1 MENFWSEN
9 VQGVLTLY
17 LSRKLRFHDC
27 FQSQYTDLFCLD
39 PKKKLRILEIGC
51 GPGALC
57 GALHRWYPN
66 AEIVGID
73 RDSKFI
79 EYAKQNEPDVQFLEG
94 DATNLP
100 FEDHS
105 FDVTISNTVSE
116 HVEPS
121 LFYSQQKRVL
131 KEGGVCLV
139 LSSRKSFNCP
149 AACLGETEAEAEF
162 WQSIEVDGIRQKM
175 GVGKYW
181 MTEQEL
187 PISMEQNGFSDIS
200 TGFTVTTL
208 TPDNPN
214 CPKEMAEDII
224 NAERHGTI
232 EAVLSTHDEKAQ
244 KIADVVN
251 AKYDR
256 RLELL
261 RSGKKQWDTYS
272 NVTMVVRGISHR

>member
-1 MENFWSEN
+1 MENVWSEN
-9 VQGVLTLY
+9 IQGVLTLY

-27 FQSQYTDLFCLD
+27 FQKQYMELFRLD

-66 AEIVGID
+66 ADIVGID
-73 RDSKFI
+73 RDSQFV
-79 EYAKQNEPDVQFLEG
+79 AFAQQNEPGVRFLEG

-100 FEDHS
+100 FEDET

-116 HVEPS
+116 HVEPC
-121 LFYSQQKRVL
+121 LFYAEQKRVL

-162 WQSIEVDGIRQKM
+162 WQSIEDDGLRQKI

-187 PISMEQNGFSDIS
+187 PISMEENGFSGIS
-200 TGFTVTTL
+200 TGFTVATL
-208 TPDNPN
+208 TPDNPT
-214 CPKEMAEDII
+214 CPREMAEDII

-232 EAVLSTHDEKAQ
+232 EAVLSTHDDSAHE
-244 KIADVVN
+244 IADVVN
-251 AKYDR
+251 AKFDR

-261 RSGKKQWDTYS
+261 RRGIKQWDTYS
-272 NVTMVVRGISHR
+272 NVTMVVRGIKK